1 MKVGCDKRTAKDEY
15 EPVLQPK
22 CGLAWLFPTSFAFSD
37 PRPENR
43 IADYTTAITEV
54 DGIGVPPVDVKQFL
68 SVCVQVLVQ
77 FSIFAMAYILL
88 NLIQVFEFWVI
99 KPRVTMCM
107 CIRTFRV
114 GVSPQQCSV
123 LNIQYYSTF

>member
-1 MKVGCDKRTAKDEY
+1 MELVF
-15 EPVLQPK
+15 P
-22 CGLAWLFPTSFAFSD
+22 LFK
-37 PRPENR
+37 
-43 IADYTTAITEV
+43 
-54 DGIGVPPVDVKQFL
+54 DVKQFL
-68 SVCVQVLVQ
+68 SVCVQVLVQVLVQ

-88 NLIQVFEFWVI
+88 NLIQVFVFWVI